1 MPVGIFLVLLVK
13 LIVSV
18 LWVLVVI
25 VPAPVVGCRPPRMA
39 TRGYP
44 TPYSTPVAPRHAQT
58 AVLVISRPVH

>member
-25 VPAPVVGCRPPRMA
+25 VPAPVVGRRPSRMA
-39 TRGYP
+39 PLG
-44 TPYSTPVAPRHAQT
+44 
-58 AVLVISRPVH
+58 